1 MRLRRREF
9 LHMVAGA
16 AALPAVTG
24 IARAQAFP
32 TRPLTFVVFVPA
44 GGTPDIIARLVGQ
57 AMSEQLGQ
65 SVIIDNRP
73 GVGGNLALQAVA
85 RAPADGYTLLQVA
98 TPHCVNVTLYQKLNV
113 TVTNDIVPIAS
124 TNRDSFVLMVN
135 PSFPAKTVAEFIAY
149 AKSNPGKINLA
160 STGTGNMTHLCGELL
175 RMMTTIDVVHVP
187 YRGTPAAQS
196 AVMAGDVQAS
206 FDAIG
211 ASVPIIQAGAVR
223 AIGVSATAPLQVL
236 PEVRPI
242 AEAVPGYTVTGWLGF
257 GAPKGTPPEIIERLN
272 REINT
277 ALANPAVKTRMAEL
291 GSSIFMSSPAE
302 FGKLI
307 ADDTEKW
314 ASVVKHAGLKAD

>member
-9 LHMVAGA
+9 LHLAA
-16 AALPAVTG
+16 STAALPTVTAT
-24 IARAQAFP
+24 ARAQAYP

-57 AMSEQLGQ
+57 ALSEQLGQ

-98 TPHCVNVTLYQKLNV
+98 TPHCVNVTLYQKTNV
-113 TVTNDIVPIAS
+113 TVTRDIVPIAS

-135 PSFPAKTVAEFIAY
+135 PSFPIKTVAEFIAY

-160 STGTGNMTHLCGELL
+160 STGTGNLTHLCGELL

-196 AVMAGDVQAS
+196 ALMAGDVQAM
-206 FDAIG
+206 FDAVG
-211 ASVPIIQAGAVR
+211 SSVPIIQAGAVR

-242 AEAVPGYTVTGWLGF
+242 ADAVPGYTVTGWLGF

-291 GSSIFMSSPAE
+291 GSGIFTSSPDE

-314 ASVVKHAGLKAD
+314 ASVVNHAGLKAD